1 MPLFTRLLAPL
12 LFCGGILLI
21 TAIAVSSSPAVAQIL
36 QDSQSEAPASPGLP
50 GLSPQSEPK
59 AAPGPL
65 EHLILQV
72 RQKQQELQRDLTRL
86 VREMKTDTTGQA
98 FWLLL
103 LASFIYGVFHAAGP
117 GHGKMVIS
125 SYLLASEDRLK
136 RGIKL
141 TFASSVAQAFSA
153 ILLVGLLAILL
164 DLSRLEVTGQTRT
177 LELVSYGLVIAIGLW
192 MLNGAIRGKGC
203 GHDHGAH
210 DHDHEHHG
218 HEHHGHGAACGH
230 HHAPPPPASKTG
242 IRQYLGIILAV
253 GIRPCSGAV
262 IVLLF
267 TLAQGLLLSGI
278 AATFAMA
285 LGTAITVSALAVFSV
300 GSRRLA
306 LRLAGSESS
315 WQRPVQVGL
324 SVLGSLLV
332 IGTGVILLL
341 ATLDQTT
348 LL

>member
-1 MPLFTRLLAPL
+1 MTISQPLAAQTLE
-12 LFCGGILLI
+12 
-21 TAIAVSSSPAVAQIL
+21 SSEKESATKPA
-36 QDSQSEAPASPGLP
+36 LP
-50 GLSPQSEPK
+50 GLVPQRTAQE
-59 AAPGPL
+59 APGAL
-65 EHLILQV
+65 EGLILQV
-72 RQKQQELQRDLTRL
+72 RRKQQELQRDLTKL
-86 VREMKTDTTGQA
+86 IRELKSDGGGRA

-103 LASFIYGVFHAAGP
+103 FASFTYGVFHAAGP

-141 TFASSVAQAFSA
+141 TFASSTAQAISA
-153 ILLVGLLAILL
+153 ILLVGLLAIVF
-164 DLSRLEVTGQTRT
+164 DLSRLEVTNQTQT
-177 LELVSYGLVIAIGLW
+177 LELISYGLVIAIGLW

-203 GHDHGAH
+203 GHDHGVNN
-210 DHDHEHHG
+210 HG
-218 HEHHGHGAACGH
+218 DHGHGEHSHGAAGLGVDGLGADGHHEHSAACRH
-230 HHAPPPPASKTG
+230 SDTPRPKTDSTG
-242 IRQYLGIILAV
+242 LRQYLGIILAV

-285 LGTAITVSALAVFSV
+285 LGTAITVSALAILSV
-300 GSRRLA
+300 GSRKIALSLA
-306 LRLAGSESS
+306 SSGSR
-315 WQRPVQVGL
+315 WQRPVQIGL

-332 IGTGVILLL
+332 IGTGAILLL